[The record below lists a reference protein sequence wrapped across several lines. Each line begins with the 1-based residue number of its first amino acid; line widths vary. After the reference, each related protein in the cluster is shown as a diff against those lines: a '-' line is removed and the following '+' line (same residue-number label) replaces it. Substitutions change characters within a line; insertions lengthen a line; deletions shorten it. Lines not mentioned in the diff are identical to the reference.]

1 MNQHPKLE
9 VCAANLRSVRA
20 ARQGGAVRVE
30 LCSALDRDGLT
41 PALQS
46 IHATMR
52 EQIDVNI
59 LIRPREGNFVYSADE
74 VHRMD
79 QSIRRV
85 AAAGVH
91 GVVFGAL
98 TEAGDVDVKTCS
110 RLMQTAQ
117 RYGLSTT
124 FHRAFDVCRSPKEAL
139 EVIIQLGF
147 DHLLT
152 SGQAPT
158 AEAGIPLLREL
169 VEQADGRIIVMPG
182 AGVSPQNVA
191 RILRETGATEIHGSL
206 RLSDTTSL
214 RLVKATCRA
223 IEEV

>member
-52 EQIDVNI
+52 EKIDVNI

-74 VHRMD
+74 VQRMD

-117 RYGLSTT
+117 R
-124 FHRAFDVCRSPKEAL
+124 
-139 EVIIQLGF
+139 
-147 DHLLT
+147 
-152 SGQAPT
+152 GQAPT

-214 RLVKATCRA
+214 RLVKATTKALR
-223 IEEV
+223 EG